1 MICIL
6 YKFSACFFIWVFGL
20 DHMIDDVVNEQV
32 AWALAH
38 GFGGAILH
46 TSIKDVWNFESVG
59 QLYVYTFFKYV
70 L

>member
-38 GFGGAILH
+38 GFGGAKTHFYQRSL
-46 TSIKDVWNFESVG
+46 E
-59 QLYVYTFFKYV
+59 L
-70 L
+70 